1 MDTRFGQNLR
11 RALHKTDIQSFIGVY
26 DVFSAAIAARHY
38 DGLFLSG
45 FSFAASYYGL
55 PDIGFIAWSDIVAF
69 TQRVRTV
76 LPHHHLMVDI
86 DDGYGDAEIACH
98 VVSLLEAVGASG
110 VVLEDQKRPRLCGH
124 FSGKQLLE
132 LNEYIHKLN
141 RVLATRKDLFVVA
154 RTDATDRDE
163 SMARALAFAKT
174 GVDAILVE
182 ALPDLQL
189 IHDLKKQ
196 IDRPLMFNQI
206 AGGKSPPCS
215 LQELKDAGVS
225 LVNYSTPCLFAAQ
238 SAIDETLKV
247 LKDQDGVLQTPAK
260 GGIGVE
266 GCTAILNDNL
276 ARRDNH
282 ERRKGNGRVKKVVGI
297 SR

>member
-1 MDTRFGQNLR
+1 MDTRFGENLK
-11 RALHKTDIQSFIGVY
+11 RALHETEIQPFIGVY
-26 DVFSAAIAARHY
+26 DVFSASIAARHY

-55 PDIGFIAWSDIVAF
+55 PDIGFIAWSDLVAF

-86 DDGYGDAEIACH
+86 DDGHGDPEIACH
-98 VVSLLEAVGASG
+98 VVSLMESVGASG
-110 VVLEDQKRPRLCGH
+110 VVLEDQKRPRQCGH
-124 FSGKQLLE
+124 FSGKQLLD

-163 SMARALAFAKT
+163 RMARALAFAKT

-182 ALPDLQL
+182 ALTDLQL
-189 IHDLKKQ
+189 IKDLKKH
-196 IDRPLMFNQI
+196 IDRPLMVNQI
-206 AGGKSPPCS
+206 AGGKSPSWS
-215 LQELKDAGVS
+215 LQELKEAGVS

-238 SAIDETLKV
+238 SAIDETMKT

-260 GGIGVE
+260 GGLGIQ

-276 ARRDNH
+276 ARRDKH
-282 ERRKGNGRVKKVVGI
+282 AF
-297 SR
+297 